1 MRRLHARLDF
11 QCQSSCKV
19 LCLLLL
25 ALGRGAGHEGADL
38 AHDEG
43 CTASAEPND
52 GTVFRDDASP
62 VLFIAVGYCPRA
74 EHARAGAPGGS
85 VKVDLTLE
93 PGGRKFQVCVSV
105 MTHARVQGA
114 RRSEKRAA
122 ALWAD

>member
-1 MRRLHARLDF
+1 MRLGL

-25 ALGRGAGHEGADL
+25 VLGRGAGHEEADL

-52 GTVFRDDASP
+52 GSVFRDDASP

-74 EHARAGAPGGS
+74 DHARAWAPGGS

-93 PGGRKFQVCVSV
+93 PGGRKFQVCVSA
-105 MTHARVQGA
+105 MTHMHVQGA
-114 RRSEKRAA
+114 RRSEKGAVA
-122 ALWAD
+122 IWAD